1 MNVRKEQFVLHV
13 LISFFSLFLGLSIF
27 TFYILAFLYQ
37 KEWVSSLLL
46 NSSLLLT
53 AILQFTSSIFLILT
67 GFSFLFS
74 WKSLSKFNE
83 KILRKM
89 RENFEEEFK
98 RKRKIILVFLL
109 FIGIIS
115 IPLYFLGAIAY
126 FAIFLFLTL
135 LFLYILL

>member
-37 KEWVSSLLL
+37 KEWVSSLFL

-53 AILQFTSSIFLILT
+53 AILQFISSIFLILA